1 MVQEDLMAAG
11 SQQRPGHLAMLEI
24 PRLLP
29 QPLATPFSK
38 ARVGQW
44 SLPRL
49 SLQSGVGGSGWGV
62 FL

>member
-1 MVQEDLMAAG
+1 MVGVQEDLMAAV
-11 SQQRPGHLAMLEI
+11 SQQGPGHSAMLGT
-24 PRLLP
+24 PQLLP

-49 SLQSGVGGSGWGV
+49 SL
-62 FL
+62 